1 MVEEK
6 NYNYYEEL
14 GVKIGLEIHQQLN
27 TKHKLFCKCPTK
39 LVEDEEN
46 IKKTVK
52 RILKPSKSE
61 LGEIDPAA
69 LFEYMKHKEYIYE
82 APEEAS
88 CLVELDEEPPHDLNE
103 EALEIALEIALMLKS
118 NPVDEVHVM
127 RKIVIDGSN
136 TTGFQRT
143 AIIAMGGIVKDE
155 EGDIGIKTIC
165 LEEEAARKISETED
179 KVTYRL
185 DRLGIPLI
193 EIATEPTIK
202 TPQQA
207 KRVAL
212 KIGRI
217 LRATGRVKRGIG
229 TIRQD
234 LNISISKGARIEIKG
249 VQDLNLIPK
258 IIEYEIERQRKLLE
272 IRDELNKRKVKLED
286 IEGKIIKVTDIFNE
300 TKSKLIRKGLSEGKD
315 VYAVKLKGFAKLLG
329 MEIQPN
335 RRLATEMLERAKL
348 ISGIKGLI
356 HTDELP
362 GYGISQEEVAKLKT
376 YMEADDDD
384 AIVMVIGNLEES
396 EKALNAIVQRAKE
409 AIIGVPEETR
419 AANDDGTTRYSRPM
433 PGAAR
438 MYPETDIRPI
448 SITKELI
455 KKIESI
461 LPELPEDKIKR
472 YIEKHGLSIKLA
484 EELIDSEMDEL
495 FEEIVNKYNVN
506 TTLVA
511 STLVYT
517 MNTLKN
523 EGIDIG
529 RITKDKI
536 MDLFSYV
543 SRGDIAKEAIPD
555 ILRYLAQNPAINVEE
570 AIRNLG
576 KVKMT
581 IEELEEIVK
590 KEVEKAEDIIRS
602 RGMASMSILMGRIMG
617 IVRGKIDGKMVSET
631 VRRIL
636 EEKMKSFKT

>member
-6 NYNYYEEL
+6 NYNYYEEI
-14 GVKIGLEIHQQLN
+14 GVRIGLEIHQQLN

-39 LVEDEEN
+39 LIEDEEN

-165 LEEEAARKISETED
+165 LEEEAARKITETED
-179 KVTYRL
+179 KVIYRL

-272 IRDELNKRKVKLED
+272 IRDELNKRNVKLED
-286 IEGKIIKVTDIFNE
+286 IEGKIIKVTDIFHE
-300 TKSKLIRKGLSEGKD
+300 TKSKIIRKGLSEGKD
-315 VYAVKLKGFAKLLG
+315 IYAVKLKGFAKLLG
-329 MEIQPN
+329 MEIQSN
-335 RRLATEMLERAKL
+335 RRLATEMMERAKL

-362 GYGISQEEVAKLKT
+362 GYGISQEEVTKLKT
-376 YMEADDDD
+376 YMEADDND
-384 AIVMVIGNLEES
+384 AIVMVIGTLEEC
-396 EKALNAIVQRAKE
+396 EKALTAIVQRAKE

-461 LPELPEDKIKR
+461 LPELPENKIKR
-472 YIEKHGLSIKLA
+472 YIEKYGLSIKLA

-495 FEEIVNKYNVN
+495 FDEIVGKYSVN

-529 RITKDKI
+529 KITKDKV
-536 MDLFSYV
+536 MNLFNYV
-543 SRGDIAKEAIPD
+543 SRGEIAKEAIPE
-555 ILRYLAQNPAINVEE
+555 ILRYLAQNPTVDIEE
-570 AIRNLG
+570 AIKNLG

-590 KEVEKAEDIIRS
+590 KEVEKAEDIIKS
-602 RGMASMSILMGRIMG
+602 RGMASMSILMGRVMG
-617 IVRGKIDGKMVSET
+617 IVRGKIDGKIVSET
-631 VRRIL
+631 VKRIL
-636 EEKMKSFKT
+636 EEKIKSFKT